1 MGYVTGY
8 FPREAAGFP
17 LRRGSLMYPE
27 LLKMER
33 QVRSC
38 RDEAMRNVASK
49 CHEVTTYSAYGGHE
63 PQLIVPE
70 VSALASRVDV
80 ITIGINPRWTKQAD
94 VPCQGIPRGQLYG
107 PKTFDK
113 YKEMI
118 LSGLPVGIGVA
129 HVELVQCGTPSGKDV
144 SEIITL
150 CRNRFFDKVILALR
164 PKVIIPIGK
173 WASEHL
179 YWYNT
184 FPGKSGTRWEGI
196 RRRHAT
202 IERAKFGD
210 HECNLVFVLQPS
222 SYVSMDKRNAARDAI
237 AQAHHEQG

>member
-1 MGYVTGY
+1 
-8 FPREAAGFP
+8 
-17 LRRGSLMYPE
+17 MYPE
-27 LLKMER
+27 LLQLER
-33 QVRSC
+33 QVGSC
-38 RDEAMRNVASK
+38 RAEAMRNPASA
-49 CHEVTTYSAYGGHE
+49 CHTITRFSSHGGHE

-70 VSALASRVDV
+70 ASALSSKVDV
-80 ITIGINPRWTKQAD
+80 LTVGINPRWTKHDDAS
-94 VPCQGIPRGQLYG
+94 CHKIPRGQLDG

-113 YKEMI
+113 YKETI
-118 LSGLPVGIGVA
+118 LSGLPVGTVLA

-222 SYVSMDKRNAARDAI
+222 SYVSMDKRNAARDAM

>member
-1 MGYVTGY
+1 
-8 FPREAAGFP
+8 
-17 LRRGSLMYPE
+17 MYPE
-27 LLKMER
+27 LLQLER
-33 QVRSC
+33 QVGSC
-38 RDEAMRNVASK
+38 RAEAVRDSASA
-49 CHEVTTYSAYGGHE
+49 CHAITEFSSHGGHD

-70 VSALASRVDV
+70 ASALSRKVDV
-80 ITIGINPRWTKQAD
+80 LTVGINPRWTKHDDA
-94 VPCQGIPRGQLYG
+94 PCDGIPRGQADG

-113 YKEMI
+113 YKETI
-118 LSGLPVGIGVA
+118 LSGLAPGIVAA

-144 SEIITL
+144 SGVISY

-179 YWYNT
+179 YGYNT

-222 SYVSMDKRNAARDAI
+222 SYVSMDKRDAARDAI
-237 AQAHHEQG
+237 ARAYDEQL